1 MIIVIIRSK
10 AKYSDPSG
18 TSEFISFF
26 FGFVLLDLFLLK
38 LIKVSLFIE
47 GNMIKPETAGL

>member
-18 TSEFISFF
+18 TSEFTSFF